1 MINFC
6 RKYFV
11 AGALL
16 SIVTVVFACMFGC
29 YESFAEINRK
39 DAEYAKKREV
49 TEVTEVNPLKDHLEH
64 LQRIGCED
72 LKGKAIGLMSA
83 DDLRDVGFCQQLG
96 KW

>member
-1 MINFC
+1 M
-6 RKYFV
+6 

-16 SIVTVVFACMFGC
+16 SIVTVIFACMFGC
-29 YESFAEINRK
+29 YESFAEINRE
-39 DAEYAKKREV
+39 DAGYAKKREV
-49 TEVTEVNPLKDHLEH
+49 MEVNPFKDHLKH

-72 LKGKAIGLMSA
+72 LKGKAIGQMST